1 MWSNNSKIFRWLS
14 SAINKFAYYTN
25 RRHNMTEQTTTPTP
39 AESAPAAP
47 GLTVQDLLLTLQV
60 VQVAASRGAFKADE
74 LTNVGG
80 LYDRLFKF
88 LEATGAIQAKPV
100 EVTPEAA
107 PTEEAPAAEPVAEV
121 AAKKKK

>member
-1 MWSNNSKIFRWLS
+1 
-14 SAINKFAYYTN
+14 
-25 RRHNMTEQTTTPTP
+25 MTDETTTPA
-39 AESAPAAP
+39 AENATPAAP
-47 GLTVQDLLLTLQV
+47 AGLTIQDLLLTLQV

-74 LTNVGG
+74 LSNVGG

-88 LEATGAIQAKPV
+88 LESTGAIQAKPV

-107 PTEEAPAAEPVAEV
+107 PAEESAPVAEA

>member
-1 MWSNNSKIFRWLS
+1 
-14 SAINKFAYYTN
+14 
-25 RRHNMTEQTTTPTP
+25 MTEQTTTPTP

-74 LTNVGG
+74 LSNVGG

-107 PTEEAPAAEPVAEV
+107 PAEEPAPEATPVAEV
-121 AAKKKK
+121 AAKKK

>member
-1 MWSNNSKIFRWLS
+1 
-14 SAINKFAYYTN
+14 
-25 RRHNMTEQTTTPTP
+25 MTEQTTTPTP

-74 LTNVGG
+74 LSNVGG

-88 LEATGAIQAKPV
+88 LEATGAIQSKPV
-100 EVTPEAA
+100 EVTPESA
-107 PTEEAPAAEPVAEV
+107 PTEEPVAEPVAEV

>member
-1 MWSNNSKIFRWLS
+1 
-14 SAINKFAYYTN
+14 
-25 RRHNMTEQTTTPTP
+25 MTEQTTTTTP

-107 PTEEAPAAEPVAEV
+107 PAEAVPANDEATAPVAKA
-121 AAKKKK
+121 AAKKK